1 MWSER
6 FVDANTGEIMVAISS
21 PIYYNYKDG
30 DEDKRILGAAAI
42 SVPFSYFS
50 HYNIT
55 N

>member
-1 MWSER
+1 LWSER

-21 PIYYNYKDG
+21 PIYYNYNG
-30 DEDKRILGAAAI
+30 GDKRILGAAAI